1 MKKKL
6 LSVLL
11 AGAMVASVAAVGV
24 VSASAEDLAP
34 GDFGVLGEYT
44 PTAGVQTQKLMF
56 AMPAAWQNDTTKNEK
71 CGGAAGLY
79 WWTGYDTPDN
89 VAGGHGWPGYKS
101 VKVAEDG
108 VDNLWAIDVPTYG
121 NGEAGNA
128 TYIIWNN
135 YLDGGMETDPVKNPF
150 YDAAVQTKDTPGQYY
165 SRTDD
170 HETYDALFRYIY
182 KKVFVDQGVEGADA
196 IDLKSETFW
205 VDMNK
210 LAAAFL
216 GENYDALSAEEKS
229 YQVDL
234 VLEDPEVTIDLPE
247 FGTYASNFFL
257 ENLVGDAIYPREE
270 ANYLGESFV
279 FDNMVFVVSFD
290 PEKMQESPVSHKIG
304 YAGDFYFYYGGGEYG
319 SWPTKELNE
328 RMKTELGEE
337 NVVSGNFTQGEY
349 VDPNYVPPTPT
360 SDPNAT
366 KGTVPPAA
374 TDAGSSTSDSP
385 NGSNSSNNSN
395 GAIATGQFSFAII
408 VLVIMFAGAGVIF
421 FARKR
426 EHE

>member
-11 AGAMVASVAAVGV
+11 AGTMVASVAAVGV
-24 VSASAEDLAP
+24 VSASAEEDLAP
-34 GDFGVLGEYT
+34 GGFGVLGEYT
-44 PTAGVQTQKLMF
+44 PKAGVQTNHLMF
-56 AMPAAWQNDTTKNEK
+56 AMPAAWQNDTTKDPQ

-79 WWTGYDTPDN
+79 WWTGYDTPDD
-89 VAGGHGWPGYKS
+89 VAGGHGWPGYKA
-101 VKVAEDG
+101 VKVEEEG

-121 NGEAGNA
+121 NGEDGNA
-128 TYIIWNN
+128 TQIIWNN

-150 YDAAVQTKDTPGQYY
+150 YKDSAQTIDTPGQYY

-170 HETYDALFRYIY
+170 HETYDVLFRYIY
-182 KKVFVDQGVEGADA
+182 KKVFTNEGIAGVEN
-196 IDLKSETFW
+196 IDLKSDTFW
-205 VDMNK
+205 EDMNK
-210 LAAAFL
+210 LAA
-216 GENYDALSAEEKS
+216 GDDWDTLSADEKT
-229 YQVDL
+229 YQVDNIL
-234 VLEDPEVTIDLPE
+234 DEAEVDLSE
-247 FGTYASNFFL
+247 FGAYAANFFN
-257 ENLVGDAIYPREE
+257 EDLVGDEIYPREE
-270 ANYLGESFV
+270 MMGFGESFV
-279 FDNMVFVVSFD
+279 FDNMVYVVSFD
-290 PEKMQESPVSHKIG
+290 PEKMTESPVSHKIG

-328 RMKTELGEE
+328 QYGG
-337 NVVSGNFTQGEY
+337 VSGNFTQGEY

-374 TDAGSSTSDSP
+374 TDPSSSTSDSP